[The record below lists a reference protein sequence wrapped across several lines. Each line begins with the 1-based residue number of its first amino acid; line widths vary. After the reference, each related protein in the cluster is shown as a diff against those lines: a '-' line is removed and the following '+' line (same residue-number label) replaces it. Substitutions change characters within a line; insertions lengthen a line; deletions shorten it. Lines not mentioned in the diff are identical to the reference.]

1 MTALWPVDQLMEQ
14 GLVEQTISGW
24 TDEVDFP
31 DFPEGYFEIPPSSG
45 LPAGHETD
53 NFPGISRST
62 ESDHRYNRDCSDQ
75 ENPVDHSLYCR
86 FAGGLQV
93 GHSHNYSE

>member
-53 NFPGISRST
+53 NFPIREYFIDNNS
-62 ESDHRYNRDCSDQ
+62 CI
-75 ENPVDHSLYCR
+75 
-86 FAGGLQV
+86 FAAG
-93 GHSHNYSE
+93 N